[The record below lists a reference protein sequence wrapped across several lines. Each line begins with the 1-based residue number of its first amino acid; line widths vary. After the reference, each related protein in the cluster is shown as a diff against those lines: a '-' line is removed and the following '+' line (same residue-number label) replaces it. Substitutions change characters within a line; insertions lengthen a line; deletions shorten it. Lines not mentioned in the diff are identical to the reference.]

1 MIYSIWPE
9 SIQPFKKNAKKKKRI
24 LENFENFMF
33 FFLIFQLRKCVR
45 LTNQQTNMRNVVL
58 FLVCLFCHA
67 I

>member
-1 MIYSIWPE
+1 MIYSIWPD
-9 SIQPFKKNAKKKKRI
+9 SIQPLQKMPRKKSK
-24 LENFENFMF
+24 LESFGNVM

-45 LTNQQTNMRNVVL
+45 LTNQQINMQNVVL